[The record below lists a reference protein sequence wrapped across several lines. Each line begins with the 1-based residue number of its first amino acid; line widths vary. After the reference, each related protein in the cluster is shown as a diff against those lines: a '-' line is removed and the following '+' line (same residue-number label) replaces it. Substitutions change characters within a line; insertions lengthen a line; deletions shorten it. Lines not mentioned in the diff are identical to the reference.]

1 MKKITIRNEEIV
13 KIEQINYLY
22 ISSLKILTYLLK
34 QPNINDKYV
43 NIYLKKS
50 EYYYIYLNLLKN
62 KIFNKYNLNK
72 INNYSFDLNN
82 NYLIYEE

>member
-72 INNYSFDLNN
+72 SNNYSFDLDN